1 MLTALLGIET
11 YAVREGARIRN
22 DKHRIDKFVSEVFSI
37 NIMSLIISYIFCYFL
52 YFPIKKYIL
61 IKN

>member
-37 NIMSLIISYIFCYFL
+37 NIMSFNNFLYFCYFL
-52 YFPIKKYIL
+52 YFPIKNIFL
-61 IKN
+61 

>member
-22 DKHRIDKFVSEVFSI
+22 DKHRIDKFVSEEWCQTEKKK
-37 NIMSLIISYIFCYFL
+37 NSLLSPHCQL
-52 YFPIKKYIL
+52 V
-61 IKN
+61 